1 LIKTEEALDK
11 EAFDF
16 LKLSQ
21 EGKTALEHQL
31 ERSTRIGGLH
41 HMSFLVANYCGG
53 LRFHFMYRFNR
64 NELKMGKGFRR
75 FFIQPPQ
82 ISSLINI
89 PWMAV
94 DCLDSLVMRVFYRG
108 FCPECQWKYNS
119 LFGLKGHQISEC
131 AYNQEYSR
139 IIKDIISGRIAVNEH
154 LYRKTSEQYT
164 RSFRRS
170 AYLDLCCRDD
180 TYSKIL
186 DFGSIFLSA
195 CLLIGLL
202 VWAVF
207 PLTMQFVQGLNEPY

>member
-1 LIKTEEALDK
+1 LIITEEVLDR

-31 ERSTRIGGLH
+31 DRSTRIGGLH

-53 LRFHFMYRFNR
+53 IRFRFMYRFNR
-64 NELKMGKGFRR
+64 NELKMGQKFRR
-75 FFIQPPQ
+75 FFIQPLQ
-82 ISSLINI
+82 FSSFINLPWLII
-89 PWMAV
+89 DFMDSIWMHI
-94 DCLDSLVMRVFYRG
+94 LYRG
-108 FCPECQWKYNS
+108 FCPECQWKYNI
-119 LFGLKGHQISEC
+119 LFGLKGHQITEC
-131 AYNQEYSR
+131 TYNQEYSR

-154 LYRKTSEQYT
+154 LYRKTSEQHT
-164 RSFRRS
+164 HSFRRS

-180 TYSKIL
+180 AYSKIL

-195 CLLIGLL
+195 CLLIGLV

-207 PLTMQFVQGLNEPY
+207 PLILQFVQGLNEPY